1 MSYKFLFAAPL
12 LIATI
17 TIFSCSGKDKK
28 KDDGKSNTKTSGQ
41 SKGTDNG
48 MVPKIDTVNL
58 KDEASILK
66 AIQQLVDA
74 RLANDKKRK
83 EDSKA
88 PGYFVEFTNLET
100 AILNAS
106 TAYSKTLGDP
116 DKSMEFLDKFDRIH
130 GLLYVR

>member
-1 MSYKFLFAAPL
+1 
-12 LIATI
+12 
-17 TIFSCSGKDKK
+17 
-28 KDDGKSNTKTSGQ
+28 
-41 SKGTDNG
+41 

-74 RLANDKKRK
+74 RLANDKKQK
-83 EDSKA
+83 EDPKA
-88 PGYFVEFTNLET
+88 PSYFVEFTKLET

-106 TAYSKTLGDP
+106 TAYSKTFSDP
-116 DKSMEFLDKFDRIH
+116 NKSIEFQDKFEKIH